1 MTTIKIGDLVKIIND
16 IDPEISG
23 KVVRLVLPSPADVDD
38 ISFDESAPFT
48 QNPMFTV
55 WVQLS
60 EEDYIKLRGQR
71 GPKFVFNTLP
81 EMANTVISVKN
92 RGVIL

>member
-1 MTTIKIGDLVKIIND
+1 MITIKIGDLAKIRND

-23 KVVRLVLPSPADVDD
+23 KVVRLVMPGPADVDSL
-38 ISFDESAPFT
+38 SFDESASFS
-48 QNPMFTV
+48 QDPMFTV

-60 EEDYIKLRGQR
+60 QENYLKLKEQR

-81 EMANTVISVKN
+81 ELSNTVISVKN

>member
-1 MTTIKIGDLVKIIND
+1 MTTIKIGDLVKIKND

-23 KVVRLVLPSPADVDD
+23 KVVRLVMPSPADVDS
-38 ISFDESAPFT
+38 ISFDESAPFS
-48 QNPMFTV
+48 QDPMFTV

-60 EEDYIKLRGQR
+60 QENYLKLKEQP
-71 GPKFVFNTLP
+71 GPKFAFNTLP
-81 EMANTVISVKN
+81 ELPNTVISVKN